1 MKKLRDD
8 MLFIICGIIFIFLL
22 MPLILLLFQFSLLHF
37 SSPVPV

>member
-8 MLFIICGIIFIFLL
+8 MLFIICSIIFIFLL
-22 MPLILLLFQFSLLHF
+22 IALILLLFQFSLLHF